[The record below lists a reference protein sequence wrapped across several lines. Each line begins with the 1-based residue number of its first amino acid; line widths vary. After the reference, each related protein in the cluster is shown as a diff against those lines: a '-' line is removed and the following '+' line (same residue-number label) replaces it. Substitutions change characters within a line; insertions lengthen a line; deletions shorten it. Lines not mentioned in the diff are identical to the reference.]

1 MTDRI
6 KKTCNGCLALADD
19 DGHGIFCHCSLG
31 YDIKSIRRK
40 DVIPGFDVYE
50 YKPVEPCP
58 KPKTNKERI
67 NASKKRKN

>member
-19 DGHGIFCHCSLG
+19 DGHGIVCHCSLG
-31 YDIKSIRRK
+31 YDIQSIRRK

-50 YKPVEPCP
+50 YKPAEPCP

-67 NASKKRKN
+67 NAPKKREN